1 MIVTI
6 LATGAVAAFAAVL
19 AFALSAES
27 ERSIKIRRIHKTID
41 EFQGQ
46 LDEIDA
52 MNERIAKSNALVLS
66 ASTGLSD
73 RKHRGRFC
81 DLACPKRRGL

>member
-41 EFQGQ
+41 EFHGQ

-52 MNERIAKSNALVLS
+52 INERIAKSNALVLS
-66 ASTGLSD
+66 TSAGLPG
-73 RKHRGRFC
+73 RKHRGGFR
-81 DLACPKRRGL
+81 DLACTERRGL